1 MVKHLNMSLLITRAI
16 NMTFRVFPDCIRRNM
31 YQGTP
36 VIGRR
41 SSQTIVL
48 VEGSNA
54 TSTNEYVCN
63 SPRLQENTSL
73 NPETTQR
80 CLFVKLKYNLL
91 LWSPTNCSAPPPH
104 TSLQNVHLLHRCN
117 HNRLLLFVQQYSLLM
132 LKTIQSNYVHLFK
145 RILFSPVCL
154 VHMNCY

>member
-1 MVKHLNMSLLITRAI
+1 MVKHLNISLLITRAI
-16 NMTFRVFPDCIRRNM
+16 DMTCRVFPDCIRRNM

-48 VEGSNA
+48 VEESNA

-63 SPRLQENTSL
+63 SPRLQENISL
-73 NPETTQR
+73 TLETTQSYSFI
-80 CLFVKLKYNLL
+80 CLSNSKIICFCGPPPTVLL
-91 LWSPTNCSAPPPH
+91 PPH

-132 LKTIQSNYVHLFK
+132 LKTIQFNCVHLF
-145 RILFSPVCL
+145 
-154 VHMNCY
+154 